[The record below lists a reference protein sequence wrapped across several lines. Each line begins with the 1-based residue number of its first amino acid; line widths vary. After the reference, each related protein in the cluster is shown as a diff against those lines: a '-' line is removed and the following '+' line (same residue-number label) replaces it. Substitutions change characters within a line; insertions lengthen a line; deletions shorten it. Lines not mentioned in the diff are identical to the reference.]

1 MPPME
6 VEKTGYGMGKRDF
19 AAANCVRVF
28 LGKDA
33 ALTDGPNGTV
43 IKLECNLD
51 DMTPEGIGSVIAR
64 LFEEGALDAF
74 STPIY
79 MKKNRP
85 AVLLSCLCRPE
96 DADRLAVFLLR
107 ETTTFGV
114 RRVIYDRYMLER
126 SFVPIE
132 TAYGAV
138 TVKRGRGYGVEK
150 AKPEYEDIVRC
161 AGKAGVSF
169 EAAYRAAL
177 REL

>member
-1 MPPME
+1 MPPIE

-74 STPIY
+74 FHPRFI
-79 MKKNRP
+79 
-85 AVLLSCLCRPE
+85 
-96 DADRLAVFLLR
+96 
-107 ETTTFGV
+107 
-114 RRVIYDRYMLER
+114 
-126 SFVPIE
+126 
-132 TAYGAV
+132 
-138 TVKRGRGYGVEK
+138 
-150 AKPEYEDIVRC
+150 
-161 AGKAGVSF
+161 
-169 EAAYRAAL
+169 
-177 REL
+177 